1 MSIIDNALQVLFN
14 WSRRTLVWEN
24 ASPTSAF
31 LAQKINVDLS
41 DAPRIAVRFKYANNS
56 DTTWEEEFVNSKRSS
71 VTWHASTLVDK
82 SYVSHVARSLT
93 PDSTGVDFTDAG
105 VKATNTNGLTTNNAR
120 IIPIAIFK
128 LGRGNS

>member
-41 DAPRIAVRFKYANNS
+41 DAPRIAVRFKYAPDS
-56 DTTWEEEFVNSKRSS
+56 GATWEEEFVNSERGA
-71 VTWHASTLVDK
+71 VTWHTNTWVNK
-82 SYVSHVARSLT
+82 EYVYHVART
-93 PDSTGVDFTDAG
+93 VIPDSTGVDFTDTSM
-105 VKATNTNGLTTNNAR
+105 KATNANSPTTNNDR